1 MAEGESTIKL
11 TDRPVELR
19 VHGVGGAK
27 PTEVLGVDSVTLADS
42 KSPNDGTTGFYVPTE
57 DSDRFLQGP
66 DRQLESYSWG
76 GLTRASASR
85 AAWLI
90 LAPFALTNLA
100 GWMIEHDGDATQA
113 ERGLTLP
120 DRLNRILARLIAL
133 TMTTS
138 AVFLACRLTFDV
150 LIIQCGAID
159 ECPDRWWMWPV
170 DRFAGHAGRQL
181 LVGSLLPLGLLAV
194 VAFITRRSQL
204 ASTPGAVAYLGGDP
218 TFADSW
224 KDPEFWSKFGVSHRL
239 GISHLSAGLAVTGV
253 MLAGSAEQ
261 IARAPQTA
269 MVGVGL
275 ALVAAAAVAINLLRL
290 PVAAF
295 WTLLGGSI
303 AFLLAVMY
311 QLASLSEGSFLPGA
325 TAGSVFA
332 VVNTTSQ
339 VVLIALLSLT
349 SWRGRSRRP
358 IRAEART
365 ERLYRWALPP
375 ALMVAAAGLI
385 SAFGAGTEILVRNI
399 AETPATGPLSVA
411 PTAGI
416 VASSYLIAL
425 VTILVAGLTQY
436 LRGLRAGPALD
447 DIADEYEGFVD
458 RPHLERIRRA
468 RALARLT
475 DEVPGILI
483 AATITLVAMV
493 LVVFAQVAVTG
504 EGLSDPNLQNPFQW
518 LENTASFVLLTLPLT
533 GGILLWGSYQSS
545 SMRRVVGILWDVA
558 TFWPRRF
565 HPFAPPS
572 YGERTVPDL
581 KQRLEFHR
589 ERGVMLSGHSQG
601 SVLALAALADETS
614 DLSLVAVL
622 TYGSPVERLY
632 ARFFPEYVSDELVG
646 EIVERMEGRWVNLYR
661 DTDFIG
667 GPIGAVEVNVR
678 LLDPHEADGPVLSHF
693 GYEQSEDYRE
703 ALRRLI

>member
-1 MAEGESTIKL
+1 MSEGVSKIKL

-19 VHGVGGAK
+19 VHGVGGAM
-27 PTEVLGVDSVTLADS
+27 PSEVLGVDSVTLADS
-42 KSPNDGTTGFYVPTE
+42 NSPNDGTTGFYVPIE
-57 DSDRFLQGP
+57 DADRYLQGP

-113 ERGLTLP
+113 ERDLTFS
-120 DRLNRILARLIAL
+120 DSLNRILARLIAL

-138 AVFLACRLTFDV
+138 AVFLACRVAFDV
-150 LIIQCGAID
+150 LIIQCGAVD
-159 ECPDRWWMWPV
+159 ACHDRWWAWPIG
-170 DRFAGHAGRQL
+170 RFSGHAGRQL
-181 LVGSLLPLGLLAV
+181 LVGSILPLGLLAA

-204 ASTPGAVAYLGGDP
+204 ASTPGAIAKLEADP

-239 GISHLSAGLAVTGV
+239 GISHLAAGLAVTGL
-253 MLAGSAEQ
+253 MLAGTAEQ
-261 IARAPQTA
+261 IARAPETV
-269 MVGVGL
+269 MVAAGL
-275 ALVAAAAVAINLLRL
+275 ALLGATAFGINFLRL
-290 PVAAF
+290 PVVAY
-295 WTLLGGSI
+295 WTLLGVSI
-303 AFLLAVMY
+303 GYLLAAMF
-311 QLASLSEGSFLPGA
+311 QLATLQDGAFLPGA
-325 TAGSVFA
+325 AAGPVFSVI
-332 VVNTTSQ
+332 NTTSQ
-339 VVLIALLSLT
+339 VVLIALLALT
-349 SWRGRSRRP
+349 TWRGRSRRP
-358 IRAEART
+358 IRAGARS
-365 ERLYRWALPP
+365 ERLYRWAMPP

-385 SAFGAGTEILVRNI
+385 AAFGAGTEILVRNI

-416 VASSYLIAL
+416 VASAYLIAL
-425 VTILVAGLTQY
+425 VTLLVAGLSLY
-436 LRGLRAGPALD
+436 LRGLRNGPALD
-447 DIADEYEGFVD
+447 DVADEYEGFVD

-468 RALARLT
+468 KALARLT

-483 AATITLVAMV
+483 AATITLVAVV

-504 EGLSDPNLQNPFQW
+504 EGLSDPDLQNPFQW
-518 LENTASFVLLTLPLT
+518 LENIASAVLLTLPLT

-545 SMRRVVGILWDVA
+545 SIRRVVGILWDIC

-581 KQRLEFHR
+581 KQRLQFHQ

-622 TYGSPVERLY
+622 TYGSPIERLY
-632 ARFFPEYVSDELVG
+632 ARYFPEYVSDELVT
-646 EIVERMEGRWVNLYR
+646 ETVEQMEGRWVNLYR

-667 GPIGAVEVNVR
+667 GPIEAVEVNVR
-678 LLDPHEADGPVLSHF
+678 MRDPDEADGPVRSHF
-693 GYEQSEDYRE
+693 GYENTHDYRE